1 MKKVVI
7 LGGGSAGTT
16 LANKLVKESHS
27 DKISVKLI
35 DPGETHYYQPGF
47 LFIPFEMYTKEMAM
61 KPRGKF
67 IPSGVEWIKSAAEV
81 IEPDKNCVVLE
92 DSTRVEYDILVIATG
107 TRIAPE
113 ETQGLIGP
121 GWKKN
126 IFDFYTIEGAV
137 ELGKFM
143 QDWKGGKLLV
153 NVAEMPIKCPVAPL
167 EFILLADWWFTK
179 RGMRNKVEIVYA
191 TPLPGAFT
199 RPMASRFLGEMISKR
214 NIKIIPDF
222 GIESVDSEKKII
234 KSYEGQEVEYDL
246 LVETPTNMGAQV
258 IENSGI
264 GDELH
269 FVPTHKNTLQSLKF
283 DNIFT
288 MGDATNLPTSKAGAV
303 AHYQIETMVEN
314 IFRKIDDKELIPGF
328 DGHANCFIES
338 GFGKGIL
345 IDFNYDVE
353 PLPGKFPVPTIG
365 PFSLL
370 KESRMNHWGK
380 LMFRWIYWNMFL
392 KGIEIP
398 FLGSQMSMKGKTY
411 LS

>member
-1 MKKVVI
+1 MKKIVI
-7 LGGGSAGTT
+7 LGGGSAGTM
-16 LANKLVKESHS
+16 LANKLVKEAHD
-27 DKISVKLI
+27 DKISLKII
-35 DPGETHYYQPGF
+35 DPGEAHYYQPGF
-47 LFIPFEMYTKEMAM
+47 LFIPFEMYTKEMTM

-67 IPSGVEWIKSAAEV
+67 IPAGVEWIKSAAET

-92 DSTRVEYDILVIATG
+92 DSTKIEYDILVIATG

-113 ETQGLIGP
+113 ETQGLTGS

-126 IFDFYTIEGAV
+126 IFDFYTLEGSV
-137 ELGKFM
+137 ELAKFL
-143 QDWKGGKLLV
+143 QNWKGGKLVV

-167 EFILLADWWFTK
+167 EFIFLADWWFTK
-179 RGMRNKVEIVYA
+179 KGMRDKVEIIYA

-199 RPMASRFLGEMISKR
+199 RPMASRFLGDMIKKR

-222 GIESVDSEKKII
+222 GSASVDSEKNII
-234 KSYEGQEVEYDL
+234 TSYEGLEVEYDL
-246 LVETPTNMGAQV
+246 LVETPTNMGAAV

-269 FVPTHKNTLQSLKF
+269 FVPTNKHTLQSQKF
-283 DNIFT
+283 DNIFV
-288 MGDATNLPTSKAGAV
+288 MGDATNLLTSKAGAV
-303 AHYQIETMVEN
+303 AHYQTETMVKN
-314 IFRKIDDKELIPGF
+314 IFRKLDEKELIPEF

-345 IDFNYDVE
+345 IDFNYEVE
-353 PLPGKFPVPTIG
+353 PLPGKFPVPGIG

-380 LMFRWIYWNMFL
+380 LMFRWIYWNMLL

-398 FLGSQMSMKGKTY
+398 FLGSQMSMSGKRKD
-411 LS
+411 